1 MRQIK
6 MTKRKQAKNIFAI
19 LFLGIFWSCETS
31 IQYPETQKKLH
42 SDFYHGIEVSD
53 PYRWLEDDMSDETRE
68 WVKSQNTVTSSFL
81 RKIGFRKKLERRIKK
96 LNDYEKIGA
105 PFKEGDYEYFYK
117 NSGLQNHSVV
127 YRTRIGSNDDPEV
140 FIDPNTFSGDGT
152 VALRGLSF
160 TKDGSLLAYMITEGG
175 SDWRKI
181 IVMDTETKEVIGDTL
196 KDVKFSGL
204 SWKKND
210 GFFYSS
216 YDNPSEKNKS
226 ELSAKTQYH
235 KLYYHKLN
243 SSQSEDRLVYGG
255 KKEPNRYVSGSVTED
270 QRYLV
275 IYAGQNTSGRQLY
288 IKDLDLPNSKLV
300 KIQGDYFATASVI
313 SNKKRTFYLYTNIDA
328 PNGRI
333 VSVNLSRPNTWK
345 DVVSETEN
353 VMFASSGGGYL
364 FVRYLVDAKSQIMQY
379 DLNGEIVREID
390 LPGIGSAYG
399 FSAKED
405 EKDLYYSFSSY
416 TYPSTIFN
424 YDINSGESNLYRQPK
439 IDFEPSDYVTEQ
451 VFFKSKDQT
460 TVPMFITYK
469 KDVKRNGANPTILYG
484 YGGFNISLTPGFNP
498 TNIAWLENGG
508 IYAVAN
514 IRGGGEYGKKWH
526 KSGTQMKK
534 QNVFDDFIA
543 AAEYLISE
551 DYTSSEYLAIRGGS
565 NGGLLVGA
573 VMIQRPE
580 LFKVAVPAVGVL
592 DMLRYHQF
600 TAGAG
605 WSDDYGTADDSPEM
619 FKYLLKYSPVHAL
632 KPGTE
637 YPATLVTTADH
648 DDRVVPAHSFKFAA
662 RLQEFHAG
670 ESPVLIRIQTRGGH
684 GSVSMD
690 QRMELYAD
698 VFSFIWYN
706 MGTRP
711 KI

>member
-1 MRQIK
+1 MILKKITRNTFI
-6 MTKRKQAKNIFAI
+6 I
-19 LFLGIFWSCETS
+19 LFGILWSCETS
-31 IQYPETQKKLH
+31 IQYPETKKITH

-53 PYRWLEDDMSDETRE
+53 PYRWLEDDMSNETGE
-68 WVKSQNTVTSSFL
+68 WVKSQNKVTSKFL
-81 RKIGFRKKLERRIKK
+81 GKIGFRKKLERRIKK

-127 YRTRIGSNDDPEV
+127 YRTRIGADENPEV
-140 FIDPNTFSGDGT
+140 FIDPNTFSKDGT

-181 IVMDTETKEVIGDTL
+181 IVMNTKTKEIIGDTL

-204 SWKKND
+204 SWKNND

-216 YDNPSEKNKS
+216 YDNPSEENKS

-235 KLYYHKLN
+235 KLYFHQLN
-243 SSQSEDRLVYGG
+243 TPQAQDKLVYGG
-255 KKEPNRYVSGSVTED
+255 NKQPNRYVSGSVTED
-270 QRYLV
+270 QRYLA

-288 IKDLDLPNSKLV
+288 IQDLTVPGSKPI
-300 KIQGDYFATASVI
+300 KIQGDYFARASVI
-313 SNKKRTFYLYTNIDA
+313 TNKNKTFYLYTNIEA

-333 VSVNLSRPNTWK
+333 VSVDLSRPNIWK

-353 VMFASSGGGYL
+353 VMYPSSGGGNL
-364 FVRYLVDAKSQIMQY
+364 FVRYLVDAKSQIMQF
-379 DLNGEIVREID
+379 DLNGKIIREIE
-390 LPGIGSAYG
+390 LPAIGSAYG

-405 EKDLYYSFSSY
+405 EDYLYYSFSSY

-424 YDINSGESNLYRQPK
+424 YNIESGESNLYRQPE
-439 IDFEPSDYVTEQ
+439 IDFEPSDYITEQ
-451 VFFKSKDQT
+451 VFYKSKDQT

-469 KDVKRNGANPTILYG
+469 KGVDRNSANPTILYG
-484 YGGFNISLTPGFNP
+484 YGGFNISQTPGFSA

-508 IYAVAN
+508 VYAVAN

-526 KSGTQMKK
+526 KAGTQMNK

-551 DYTSSEYLAIRGGS
+551 NYTSSEYLAIRGGS
-565 NGGLLVGA
+565 NGGLLVAA

-580 LFKVAVPAVGVL
+580 LFKVAIPAVGVL

-605 WSDDYGTADDSPEM
+605 WSDDYGTADDSKEM

-632 KPGTE
+632 KPDTN

-662 RLQEFHAG
+662 RLQEFHVG

-706 MGTRP
+706 MESQP

>member
-1 MRQIK
+1 MILKKIIRNTFI
-6 MTKRKQAKNIFAI
+6 I
-19 LFLGIFWSCETS
+19 LFGMLWSCETS
-31 IQYPETQKKLH
+31 IQYPETKKITH

-53 PYRWLEDDMSDETRE
+53 PYRWLEDDMSNETGE
-68 WVKSQNTVTSSFL
+68 WVKSQNKVTSKFL
-81 RKIGFRKKLERRIKK
+81 GKIGFRKKLERRIKK

-127 YRTRIGSNDDPEV
+127 YRTRIGSDENPEV
-140 FIDPNTFSGDGT
+140 FIDPNTFSKDGT

-160 TKDGSLLAYMITEGG
+160 TKDGSLLAYMITDGG

-181 IVMDTETKEVIGDTL
+181 IVMNTKTKEIIGDTL

-204 SWKKND
+204 SWKNND

-216 YDNPSEKNKS
+216 YDNPSEENKS

-235 KLYYHKLN
+235 KLYFHQLN
-243 SSQSEDRLVYGG
+243 TPQAQDKLVYGG
-255 KKEPNRYVSGSVTED
+255 NKQPNRYVSGSVTED
-270 QRYLV
+270 QRYLA

-288 IKDLDLPNSKLV
+288 IQDLGVPGSKPI
-300 KIQGDYFATASVI
+300 KIQGDYFARASVI
-313 SNKKRTFYLYTNIDA
+313 TNKNKTFYLYTNIEA

-333 VSVNLSRPNTWK
+333 VSVDLSRPNIWK

-353 VMFASSGGGYL
+353 VMYPSSGGGNL
-364 FVRYLVDAKSQIMQY
+364 FVRYLVDAKSQIMQF
-379 DLNGEIVREID
+379 DLNGKIIREIE
-390 LPGIGSAYG
+390 LPAIGSAYG

-405 EKDLYYSFSSY
+405 EDDLYYSFSSY

-424 YDINSGESNLYRQPK
+424 YNIESGESNLYRQPE
-439 IDFEPSDYVTEQ
+439 IDFEPSDYITEQ
-451 VFFKSKDQT
+451 VFYKSKDQT

-469 KDVKRNGANPTILYG
+469 KGVDRNSTNPTILYG
-484 YGGFNISLTPGFNP
+484 YGGFNISQTPGFSA

-508 IYAVAN
+508 VYAVAN

-526 KSGTQMKK
+526 KAGTQMNK

-551 DYTSSEYLAIRGGS
+551 NYTSSEYLAIRGGS
-565 NGGLLVGA
+565 NGGLLVAA

-580 LFKVAVPAVGVL
+580 LFKVAIPAVGVL

-605 WSDDYGTADDSPEM
+605 WSDDYGTADDSKEM

-632 KPGTE
+632 KPDTN

-662 RLQEFHAG
+662 RLQEFHVG

-706 MGTRP
+706 MESQP

>member
-1 MRQIK
+1 MITQK
-6 MTKRKQAKNIFAI
+6 YFKNIFTIYFVMISISCDSAI
-19 LFLGIFWSCETS
+19 E
-31 IQYPETQKKLH
+31 YPVTNKITH
-42 SDFYHGIEVSD
+42 SDFYHGVEISD
-53 PYRWLEDDMSDETRE
+53 PYRWLEDDMSDETVK
-68 WVKSQNTVTSSFL
+68 WVKAQNKVTSKFL
-81 RKIGFRKKLERRIKK
+81 AKIGFRKKLERRIKK
-96 LNDYEKIGA
+96 LNDYEKVGA

-117 NSGLQNHSVV
+117 NTGLQNHSVV
-127 YRTRIGSNDDPEV
+127 YRTRIGSSQKPEV
-140 FIDPNTFSGDGT
+140 FIDPNTFSKDGT

-181 IVMDTETKEVIGDTL
+181 IIMNTDTKEIIGDTL
-196 KDVKFSGL
+196 KNVKFSGL
-204 SWKKND
+204 SWKNND

-216 YDNPSEKNKS
+216 YDNPSEENKS

-243 SSQSEDRLVYGG
+243 TSQSKDRLVYGG
-255 KKEPNRYVSGSVTED
+255 DREPNRYVSGGVTQD
-270 QRYLV
+270 QRYLI
-275 IYAGQNTSGRQLY
+275 IYAGQNTSGSQLY
-288 IKDLDLPNSKLV
+288 IKDLEVTNSKPV
-300 KIQGDYFATASVI
+300 KIQGDYFARASVLY
-313 SNKKRTFYLYTNIDA
+313 NKKRTFYLYTNIDA

-333 VSVNLSRPNTWK
+333 VSVNLSKPSAWK

-353 VMFASSGGGYL
+353 VMFASAGGGDL

-379 DLNGEIVREID
+379 GLNGKLIREIS
-390 LPGIGSAYG
+390 LPAIGSAYG
-399 FSAKED
+399 FNAKED
-405 EKDLYYSFSSY
+405 DKNLYYSFSSY

-424 YDINSGESNLYRQPK
+424 YNIKTGESELYRQPE
-439 IDFEPSDYVTEQ
+439 IDFTPSDYNTEQ
-451 VFFKSKDQT
+451 VFYKSKDGT
-460 TVPMFITYK
+460 IVPMFITFK
-469 KDVKRNGANPTILYG
+469 KGVERNGANPTILYG
-484 YGGFNISLTPGFNP
+484 YGGFNISQTPGFNP

-526 KSGTQMKK
+526 KAGTQMNK

-551 DYTSSEYLAIRGGS
+551 KYTSNDYLAIRGGS

-580 LFKVAVPAVGVL
+580 LFKVAIPAVGVL
-592 DMLRYHQF
+592 DMLRYHEF

-605 WSDDYGTADDSPEM
+605 WSDDYGTADDSPAM
-619 FKYLLKYSPVHAL
+619 FEYLLKYSPVHAL
-632 KPGTE
+632 KPDTE

-662 RLQEFHAG
+662 RLQEFHNG

-706 MGTRP
+706 MGVKPR
-711 KI
+711 I

>member
-1 MRQIK
+1 MILKKIIRNTFI
-6 MTKRKQAKNIFAI
+6 I
-19 LFLGIFWSCETS
+19 LFGMLWSCETS
-31 IQYPETQKKLH
+31 IQYPETKKITH

-53 PYRWLEDDMSDETRE
+53 PYRWLEDDMSNETGE
-68 WVKSQNTVTSSFL
+68 WVKSQNKVTSKFL
-81 RKIGFRKKLERRIKK
+81 GKIGFRKKLERRIKK

-127 YRTRIGSNDDPEV
+127 YRTRIGADENPEV
-140 FIDPNTFSGDGT
+140 FIDPNTFSKDGT

-181 IVMDTETKEVIGDTL
+181 IVMNTKTKEIIGDTL

-204 SWKKND
+204 SWKNND

-216 YDNPSEKNKS
+216 YDNPSEENKS

-235 KLYYHKLN
+235 KLYFHQLN
-243 SSQSEDRLVYGG
+243 TPQAQDKLVYGG
-255 KKEPNRYVSGSVTED
+255 NKQPNRYVSGSVTED
-270 QRYLV
+270 QRYLA

-288 IKDLDLPNSKLV
+288 IQDLGVPGSKPI
-300 KIQGDYFATASVI
+300 KIQGDYFARASVI
-313 SNKKRTFYLYTNIDA
+313 TNKNKTFYLYTNIEA

-333 VSVNLSRPNTWK
+333 VSVDLSRPNIWK
-345 DVVSETEN
+345 DIVSETEN
-353 VMFASSGGGYL
+353 VMYPSSGGGNL
-364 FVRYLVDAKSQIMQY
+364 FVRYLVDAKSQIMQF
-379 DLNGEIVREID
+379 DLNGKIIREIE
-390 LPGIGSAYG
+390 LPAIGSAYG

-405 EKDLYYSFSSY
+405 EDDLYYSFSSY

-424 YDINSGESNLYRQPK
+424 YNIESGESNLYRQPE
-439 IDFEPSDYVTEQ
+439 IDFEPSDYITEQ

-469 KDVKRNGANPTILYG
+469 KGVDRNSANPTILYG
-484 YGGFNISLTPGFNP
+484 YGGFNISQTPGFSA

-508 IYAVAN
+508 VYAVAN

-526 KSGTQMKK
+526 KAGTQMNK

-551 DYTSSEYLAIRGGS
+551 NYTSSEYLAIRGGS
-565 NGGLLVGA
+565 NGGLLVAA

-580 LFKVAVPAVGVL
+580 LFKVAIPAVGVL

-605 WSDDYGTADDSPEM
+605 WSDDYGTADDSKEM

-632 KPGTE
+632 KPDTN

-662 RLQEFHAG
+662 RLQEFHVG

-706 MGTRP
+706 MESQP

>member
-1 MRQIK
+1 MITQK
-6 MTKRKQAKNIFAI
+6 YFKNIFTIYFVMISISCDSAI
-19 LFLGIFWSCETS
+19 E
-31 IQYPETQKKLH
+31 YPVTNKITH
-42 SDFYHGIEVSD
+42 SDFYHGVEISD
-53 PYRWLEDDMSDETRE
+53 PYRWLEDDMSDETGE
-68 WVKSQNTVTSSFL
+68 WVKAQNKVTSKFL
-81 RKIGFRKKLERRIKK
+81 AKIGFRKKLEKRIKK
-96 LNDYEKIGA
+96 LNDYEKVGA

-117 NSGLQNHSVV
+117 NTGLQNHSVV
-127 YRTRIGSNDDPEV
+127 YRTRIGSSQEPEV
-140 FIDPNTFSGDGT
+140 FIDPNTFSKDGT

-181 IVMDTETKEVIGDTL
+181 IIMNTDTKEIIGDTL
-196 KDVKFSGL
+196 KNVKFSGL
-204 SWKKND
+204 SWKNND

-216 YDNPSEKNKS
+216 YDNPSEENKS

-243 SSQSEDRLVYGG
+243 TSQSKDRLVYGG
-255 KKEPNRYVSGSVTED
+255 DKEPNRYVSGGVTQD
-270 QRYLV
+270 QRYLI
-275 IYAGQNTSGRQLY
+275 IYAGQNTSGSQLY
-288 IKDLDLPNSKLV
+288 IKDLEVANSKPV
-300 KIQGDYFATASVI
+300 KIQGDYFARASVLY
-313 SNKKRTFYLYTNIDA
+313 NKKRTFYLYTNIDA

-333 VSVNLSRPNTWK
+333 VSVNLSKPSAWK

-353 VMFASSGGGYL
+353 VMFASAGGGDL

-379 DLNGEIVREID
+379 GLNGKLIREIS
-390 LPGIGSAYG
+390 LPAIGSAYG
-399 FSAKED
+399 FNAKED
-405 EKDLYYSFSSY
+405 DKNLYYSFSSY

-424 YDINSGESNLYRQPK
+424 YNIETGESELYRQPE
-439 IDFEPSDYVTEQ
+439 IDFTPSDYNTEQ
-451 VFFKSKDQT
+451 VFYKSKDGT
-460 TVPMFITYK
+460 IVPMFITFK
-469 KDVKRNGANPTILYG
+469 KGVERNGANPTILYG
-484 YGGFNISLTPGFNP
+484 YGGFNISQTPGFNP

-526 KSGTQMKK
+526 KAGTQMNK

-551 DYTSSEYLAIRGGS
+551 KYTSNDYLAIRGGS

-580 LFKVAVPAVGVL
+580 LFKVAIPAVGVL
-592 DMLRYHQF
+592 DMLRYHEF

-605 WSDDYGTADDSPEM
+605 WSDDYGTADDSPAM
-619 FKYLLKYSPVHAL
+619 FEYLLKYSPVHAL
-632 KPGTE
+632 KPDTE

-662 RLQEFHAG
+662 RLQEFHNG

-706 MGTRP
+706 MGVKPR
-711 KI
+711 I

>member
-1 MRQIK
+1 MKSISLK
-6 MTKRKQAKNIFAI
+6 IIFI
-19 LFLGIFWSCETS
+19 LSFYLISCDQS
-31 IQYPETQKKLH
+31 IDYPATQKIGH
-42 SDFYHGIEVSD
+42 YDTYHGIEISD
-53 PYRWLEDDMSDETRE
+53 PYRWLEDDMSDETGQ
-68 WVKSQNTVTSSFL
+68 WVKSQNKVTSKYL

-96 LNDYEKIGA
+96 LNDYEKVGA
-105 PFKEGDYEYFYK
+105 PFKEGNYEYFYK

-127 YRTRIGSNDDPEV
+127 YRSRIGSNQDPEV
-140 FIDPNTFSGDGT
+140 FIDPNTFSKDGT

-181 IVMDTETKEVIGDTL
+181 IVMDTETKEIIGDTL

-204 SWKKND
+204 SWKNND

-216 YDNPSEKNKS
+216 YDNPNEENKS

-235 KLYYHKLN
+235 KLYYHRLN
-243 SSQSEDRLVYGG
+243 TSQSKDQLIYGG
-255 KKEPNRYVSGSVTED
+255 SREPNRYISGSVSED
-270 QRYLV
+270 QRYLA

-288 IKDLDLPNSKLV
+288 IQDLNISDSKPI
-300 KIQGDYFATASVI
+300 KIQGDYFARASVLY
-313 SNKKRTFYLYTNIDA
+313 NKKRTFYLFTNIDA

-333 VSVNLSRPNTWK
+333 VSVDLSKPNIWK
-345 DVVSETEN
+345 DVVPESEN
-353 VMFASSGGGYL
+353 VMIASSGGGYL

-379 DLNGEIVREID
+379 DLKGKIVREID
-390 LPGIGSAYG
+390 LPAIGSAYG
-399 FSAKED
+399 FNAKED

-416 TYPSTIFN
+416 TYPSTIYKYN
-424 YDINSGESNLYRQPK
+424 IESGESILYRQPA
-439 IDFEPSDYVTEQ
+439 IDFEPSDYTTEQ
-451 VFFKSKDQT
+451 VFYKSKDQT

-469 KDVKRNGANPTILYG
+469 KDVVKNGNSPTILYG
-484 YGGFNISLTPGFNP
+484 YGGFNISQTPRFSA

-508 IYAVAN
+508 VYAVAN

-526 KSGTQMKK
+526 KAGTQMKK

-551 DYTSSEYLAIRGGS
+551 NYTSSEYLAIRGGS

-580 LFKVAVPAVGVL
+580 LFKVAIPAVGVL
-592 DMLRYHQF
+592 DMLRYHEF

-632 KPGTE
+632 KPETK

-662 RLQEFHAG
+662 RLQEFHIG

-706 MGTRP
+706 MGTKP

>member
-1 MRQIK
+1 MITQK
-6 MTKRKQAKNIFAI
+6 YFKNIFTI
-19 LFLGIFWSCETS
+19 YLVMISISCDSAVE
-31 IQYPETQKKLH
+31 YPVTNKITH
-42 SDFYHGIEVSD
+42 SDFYHGVEISD
-53 PYRWLEDDMSDETRE
+53 PYRWLEDDMSDETVK
-68 WVKSQNTVTSSFL
+68 WVKAQNKVTSKFL
-81 RKIGFRKKLERRIKK
+81 AKIGFRKKLERRIKK
-96 LNDYEKIGA
+96 LNDYEKVGA

-117 NSGLQNHSVV
+117 NTGLQNHSVV
-127 YRTRIGSNDDPEV
+127 YRTRIGSSQKPEV
-140 FIDPNTFSGDGT
+140 FIDPNTFSKDGT

-181 IVMDTETKEVIGDTL
+181 IIMNTDTKEIIGDTL
-196 KDVKFSGL
+196 KNVKFSGL
-204 SWKKND
+204 SWKNND
-210 GFFYSS
+210 GFYYSS
-216 YDNPSEKNKS
+216 YDNPSEENKS

-243 SSQSEDRLVYGG
+243 TSQSKDRLVYGG
-255 KKEPNRYVSGSVTED
+255 DREPNRYVSGGVTQD
-270 QRYLV
+270 QRYLI
-275 IYAGQNTSGRQLY
+275 IYAGQNTSGSQLY
-288 IKDLDLPNSKLV
+288 IKDLEVANSKPV
-300 KIQGDYFATASVI
+300 KIQGDYFARASVLY
-313 SNKKRTFYLYTNIDA
+313 NKKRTFYLYTNIDA

-333 VSVNLSRPNTWK
+333 VSVNLSKPSAWK

-353 VMFASSGGGYL
+353 VMFASAGGGDL

-379 DLNGEIVREID
+379 GLNGKLIREIS
-390 LPGIGSAYG
+390 LPAIGSAYG
-399 FSAKED
+399 FNAKED
-405 EKDLYYSFSSY
+405 DKNLYYSFSSY

-424 YDINSGESNLYRQPK
+424 YNIETGESELYRQPE
-439 IDFEPSDYVTEQ
+439 IDFTPSDYNTEQ
-451 VFFKSKDQT
+451 VFYKSKDGT
-460 TVPMFITYK
+460 IVPMFITFK
-469 KDVKRNGANPTILYG
+469 KGVERNGANPTILYG
-484 YGGFNISLTPGFNP
+484 YGGFNISQTPGFNP

-526 KSGTQMKK
+526 KAGTQMNK

-551 DYTSSEYLAIRGGS
+551 KYTSNDYLAIRGGS

-580 LFKVAVPAVGVL
+580 LFKVAIPAVGVL
-592 DMLRYHQF
+592 DMLRYHEF

-605 WSDDYGTADDSPEM
+605 WSDDYGTADDSPAM
-619 FKYLLKYSPVHAL
+619 FEYLLKYSPVHAL
-632 KPGTE
+632 KPDTE

-662 RLQEFHAG
+662 RLQEFHNG

-706 MGTRP
+706 MGVKPR
-711 KI
+711 I

>member
-1 MRQIK
+1 MILEKIIRN
-6 MTKRKQAKNIFAI
+6 TFIF
-19 LFLGIFWSCETS
+19 LFGMFWSCETS
-31 IQYPETQKKLH
+31 IQYPETKKITH

-53 PYRWLEDDMSDETRE
+53 PYRWLEDDMSNETGE
-68 WVKSQNTVTSSFL
+68 WVKSQNKVTSKFL
-81 RKIGFRKKLERRIKK
+81 GKIGFRKKLERRIKK

-127 YRTRIGSNDDPEV
+127 YRTRIGEDENPEV
-140 FIDPNTFSGDGT
+140 FIDPNTFSKDGT

-181 IVMDTETKEVIGDTL
+181 IVMNTKTKEIIGDTL

-204 SWKKND
+204 SWKNND

-216 YDNPSEKNKS
+216 YDNPSEENKS

-235 KLYYHKLN
+235 KLYFHRLN
-243 SSQSEDRLVYGG
+243 TPQAQDKLVYGG
-255 KKEPNRYVSGSVTED
+255 NKQPNRYVSGSVTED
-270 QRYLV
+270 QRYLA
-275 IYAGQNTSGRQLY
+275 IYAGQNTSGSQLY
-288 IKDLDLPNSKLV
+288 IKDLAVSDSKPI
-300 KIQGDYFATASVI
+300 KIQGDYFARASVI
-313 SNKKRTFYLYTNIDA
+313 TNKNKTFYLYTNIKA

-333 VSVNLSRPNTWK
+333 VSVDLSRPNIWK
-345 DVVSETEN
+345 DVVSESEN
-353 VMFASSGGGYL
+353 VMYPSSGGGNL

-379 DLNGEIVREID
+379 DLNGKIIREIE
-390 LPGIGSAYG
+390 LPAIGSAYG

-405 EKDLYYSFSSY
+405 EDDLYYSFSSY

-424 YDINSGESNLYRQPK
+424 YNIESGESSLYRQPE
-439 IDFEPSDYVTEQ
+439 IDFEPSDYITEQ
-451 VFFKSKDQT
+451 VFYKSKDQT

-469 KDVKRNGANPTILYG
+469 KGVDRNSANPTILYG
-484 YGGFNISLTPGFNP
+484 YGGFNISQTPGFSA

-508 IYAVAN
+508 VYAVAN

-526 KSGTQMKK
+526 KAGTQMKK

-551 DYTSSEYLAIRGGS
+551 NYTSSEYLAIRGGS
-565 NGGLLVGA
+565 NGGLLVAA

-580 LFKVAVPAVGVL
+580 LFKVVIPAVGVL

-605 WSDDYGTADDSPEM
+605 WSDDYGTADDSEEM

-632 KPGTE
+632 KPDTN

-662 RLQEFHAG
+662 RLQEFHVG

-706 MGTRP
+706 MGSRP

>member
-1 MRQIK
+1 MITQK
-6 MTKRKQAKNIFAI
+6 YFKNIFTI
-19 LFLGIFWSCETS
+19 YLVMISISCDSAVE
-31 IQYPETQKKLH
+31 YPVTNKITH
-42 SDFYHGIEVSD
+42 SDFYHGVEISD
-53 PYRWLEDDMSDETRE
+53 PYRWLEDDMSDETIK
-68 WVKSQNTVTSSFL
+68 WVKAQNKVTSKFL
-81 RKIGFRKKLERRIKK
+81 SKIGFRKKLERRIKK
-96 LNDYEKIGA
+96 LNDYEKVGA

-117 NSGLQNHSVV
+117 NTGLQNHSVV
-127 YRTRIGSNDDPEV
+127 YRTRIGSSQKPEV
-140 FIDPNTFSGDGT
+140 FIDPNTFSKDGT

-181 IVMDTETKEVIGDTL
+181 IIMNTDTKEIIGDTL
-196 KDVKFSGL
+196 KNVKFSGL
-204 SWKKND
+204 SWKNND

-216 YDNPSEKNKS
+216 YDNPSEENKS

-243 SSQSEDRLVYGG
+243 TSQSKDRLVYGG
-255 KKEPNRYVSGSVTED
+255 DREPNRYVSGGVTQD
-270 QRYLV
+270 QRYLI
-275 IYAGQNTSGRQLY
+275 IYAGQNTSGSQLY
-288 IKDLDLPNSKLV
+288 IKDLEVANSKPV
-300 KIQGDYFATASVI
+300 KIQGDYFARASVLY
-313 SNKKRTFYLYTNIDA
+313 NKKRTFYLYTNIDA

-333 VSVNLSRPNTWK
+333 VSVNLSKPSAWK

-353 VMFASSGGGYL
+353 VMFASAGGGDL

-379 DLNGEIVREID
+379 GLNGKLIREIS
-390 LPGIGSAYG
+390 LPAIGSAYG
-399 FSAKED
+399 FNAKED
-405 EKDLYYSFSSY
+405 DKNLYYSFSSY

-424 YDINSGESNLYRQPK
+424 YNIKTGESELYRQPE
-439 IDFEPSDYVTEQ
+439 IDFTPSDYNTEQ
-451 VFFKSKDQT
+451 VFYKSKDGT
-460 TVPMFITYK
+460 IVPMFITFK
-469 KDVKRNGANPTILYG
+469 KGVERNGANATILYG
-484 YGGFNISLTPGFNP
+484 YGGFNISQTPGFNP

-526 KSGTQMKK
+526 KAGTQMNK

-551 DYTSSEYLAIRGGS
+551 KYTSNDYLAIRGGS

-580 LFKVAVPAVGVL
+580 LFKVAIPAVGVL
-592 DMLRYHQF
+592 DMLRYHEF

-605 WSDDYGTADDSPEM
+605 WSDDYGTADDSPAM
-619 FKYLLKYSPVHAL
+619 FEYLLKYSPVHAL
-632 KPGTE
+632 KPDTE

-662 RLQEFHAG
+662 RLQEFHNG

-706 MGTRP
+706 MGVKPR
-711 KI
+711 I

>member
-1 MRQIK
+1 MILKKIIRNTFI
-6 MTKRKQAKNIFAI
+6 I
-19 LFLGIFWSCETS
+19 LFGMLWSCETS
-31 IQYPETQKKLH
+31 IQYPETKKITH

-53 PYRWLEDDMSDETRE
+53 PYRWLEDDMSNETGE
-68 WVKSQNTVTSSFL
+68 WVKSQNKVTSKFL
-81 RKIGFRKKLERRIKK
+81 GKIGFRKKLERRIKK

-127 YRTRIGSNDDPEV
+127 YRTRIGSDENPEV
-140 FIDPNTFSGDGT
+140 FIDPNTFSKDGT

-181 IVMDTETKEVIGDTL
+181 IVMNTKTKEIIGDTL

-204 SWKKND
+204 SWKNND

-216 YDNPSEKNKS
+216 YDNPSEENKS

-235 KLYYHKLN
+235 KLYFHRLN
-243 SSQSEDRLVYGG
+243 TAQAQDKLVYGG
-255 KKEPNRYVSGSVTED
+255 NKQPNRYVSGSVTED
-270 QRYLV
+270 QRYLA

-288 IKDLDLPNSKLV
+288 IQDLTVPGSKPI
-300 KIQGDYFATASVI
+300 KIQGDYFARASVI
-313 SNKKRTFYLYTNIDA
+313 TNKNKTFYLYTNIEA

-333 VSVNLSRPNTWK
+333 VSVDLSRPNIWK

-353 VMFASSGGGYL
+353 VMYPSSGGGNL
-364 FVRYLVDAKSQIMQY
+364 FVRYLVDAKSQIMQF
-379 DLNGEIVREID
+379 DLNGKIIREIE
-390 LPGIGSAYG
+390 LPAIGSAYG

-405 EKDLYYSFSSY
+405 EDDLYYSFSSY

-424 YDINSGESNLYRQPK
+424 YNIESGESNLYRQPE
-439 IDFEPSDYVTEQ
+439 IDFEPSDYITEQ

-469 KDVKRNGANPTILYG
+469 KGVDRNSANPTILYG
-484 YGGFNISLTPGFNP
+484 YGGFNISQTPGFSA

-508 IYAVAN
+508 VYAVAN

-526 KSGTQMKK
+526 KAGTQMNK

-551 DYTSSEYLAIRGGS
+551 NYTSSEYLAIRGGS
-565 NGGLLVGA
+565 NGGLLVAA

-580 LFKVAVPAVGVL
+580 LFKVAIPAVGVL

-605 WSDDYGTADDSPEM
+605 WSDDYGTADDSKEM

-632 KPGTE
+632 KPDTN

-662 RLQEFHAG
+662 RLQEFHVG

-706 MGTRP
+706 MESQP

>member
-6 MTKRKQAKNIFAI
+6 MILKKLIRNTFIFHFGM
-19 LFLGIFWSCETS
+19 FLSCETS
-31 IQYPETQKKLH
+31 IQYPETKKITH

-53 PYRWLEDDMSDETRE
+53 PYRWLEDDMSNETGE
-68 WVKSQNTVTSSFL
+68 WVKIQNKVTSKFL
-81 RKIGFRKKLERRIKK
+81 GKIGFRKKLERRIKK

-127 YRTRIGSNDDPEV
+127 YRKRIGSDENPEV
-140 FIDPNTFSGDGT
+140 FIDPNTFSKDGT

-160 TKDGSLLAYMITEGG
+160 TKDGSLLAYMITDGG

-181 IVMDTETKEVIGDTL
+181 IVMNTKTKEIIGDTL

-204 SWKKND
+204 SWKNND

-216 YDNPSEKNKS
+216 YDNPSEENKS

-235 KLYYHKLN
+235 KLYFHRLN
-243 SSQSEDRLVYGG
+243 TTQAQDKLVYGG
-255 KKEPNRYVSGSVTED
+255 NKQPNRYVSGSVTED
-270 QRYLV
+270 QRYLA

-288 IKDLDLPNSKLV
+288 IQDLAVTGSKPI
-300 KIQGDYFATASVI
+300 KIQGDYFARASVI
-313 SNKKRTFYLYTNIDA
+313 TNKNKTFYLYTNIDA

-333 VSVNLSRPNTWK
+333 VSVDLSSPNIWK

-353 VMFASSGGGYL
+353 VMYPSSGGGNL
-364 FVRYLVDAKSQIMQY
+364 FIRYLVDAKSQIMQF
-379 DLNGEIVREID
+379 DLNGKIIREIE
-390 LPGIGSAYG
+390 LPAIGSAYG

-405 EKDLYYSFSSY
+405 EDDLYYSFSSY

-424 YDINSGESNLYRQPK
+424 YNIESGESNLYRQPE
-439 IDFEPSDYVTEQ
+439 IDFEPRDYITEQ
-451 VFFKSKDQT
+451 VFYKSKDQT

-469 KDVKRNGANPTILYG
+469 KGLNRNSANPTILYG
-484 YGGFNISLTPGFNP
+484 YGGFNISQTPGFSA

-508 IYAVAN
+508 VYAVAN

-526 KSGTQMKK
+526 KAGTQMNK

-551 DYTSSEYLAIRGGS
+551 NYTSSEYLAIRGGS
-565 NGGLLVGA
+565 NGGLLVAA

-580 LFKVAVPAVGVL
+580 LFKVAIPAVGVL

-605 WSDDYGTADDSPEM
+605 WSDDYGTADDSKEM

-632 KPGTE
+632 KPDTN

-662 RLQEFHAG
+662 RLQEYHAG

-706 MGTRP
+706 MGSRP

>member
-1 MRQIK
+1 MTLIIK
-6 MTKRKQAKNIFAI
+6 FKNIFAI
-19 LFLGIFWSCETS
+19 CISALFLSCDVA
-31 IQYPETQKKLH
+31 IKYPETKKVSH
-42 SDFYHGIEVSD
+42 SDFYHGIEISD
-53 PYRWLEDDMSDETRE
+53 PYRWLEDDMSDETGE
-68 WVKSQNTVTSSFL
+68 WVKNQNKVTSRFL
-81 RKIGFRKKLERRIKK
+81 QKIGFRKKLERRIKK

-127 YRTRIGSNDDPEV
+127 YRTRIGSSQDPEV
-140 FIDPNTFSGDGT
+140 FIDPNTFSDDGT

-181 IVMDTETKEVIGDTL
+181 IVMNTSTKEVIGDTL

-204 SWKKND
+204 SWKNND
-210 GFFYSS
+210 GFYYSS
-216 YDNPSEKNKS
+216 YDNPSEENKS

-235 KLYYHKLN
+235 KMYYHKLN
-243 SSQSEDRLVYGG
+243 STQSEDKLVYGG
-255 KKEPNRYVSGSVTED
+255 EKEPNRYVSGGVTED
-270 QRYLV
+270 QNYLQ

-288 IKDLDLPNSKLV
+288 IKDLITPNSKPV
-300 KIQGDYFATASVI
+300 KIQGDYFARADVLY
-313 SNKKRTFYLYTNIDA
+313 NKKRTFYLFTNIDA

-333 VSVNLSRPNTWK
+333 VSVNLSEPNIWK
-345 DVVSETEN
+345 DVVPESEN

-364 FVRYLVDAKSQIMQY
+364 FVRYLVDAKSQIIQY

-399 FSAKED
+399 FNAKED

-424 YDINSGESNLYRQPK
+424 YDINSGESNLYRQPE

-451 VFFKSKDQT
+451 VFYKSKDQAT
-460 TVPMFITYK
+460 IPMFITYK
-469 KDVKRNGANPTILYG
+469 KDVNRNGANPTILYG

-526 KSGTQMKK
+526 KAGTQMKK

-551 DYTSSEYLAIRGGS
+551 NYTSSDYLAIRGGS

-573 VMIQRPE
+573 VMIQRPD
-580 LFKVAVPAVGVL
+580 LFKVAIPAVGVL

-632 KPGTE
+632 KPNIK

-662 RLQEFHAG
+662 TLQEVHSG
-670 ESPVLIRIQTRGGH
+670 ESPVLIRIQTKGGH

-706 MGTRP
+706 METKP
-711 KI
+711 KF

>member
-1 MRQIK
+1 MKSISLKIIFILSFYLISCDQSIDYPA
-6 MTKRKQAKNIFAI
+6 TKKI
-19 LFLGIFWSCETS
+19 GHYDT
-31 IQYPETQKKLH
+31 
-42 SDFYHGIEVSD
+42 YHGIEISD
-53 PYRWLEDDMSDETRE
+53 PYRWLEDDMSDETGQ
-68 WVKSQNTVTSSFL
+68 WVKSQNKVTSKYL

-96 LNDYEKIGA
+96 LNDYEKVGA
-105 PFKEGDYEYFYK
+105 PFKEGNYEYFYK

-127 YRTRIGSNDDPEV
+127 YRSRIGSNQDPEV
-140 FIDPNTFSGDGT
+140 FIDPNTFSKDGT

-181 IVMDTETKEVIGDTL
+181 IVMDTETKEIIGDTL

-204 SWKKND
+204 SWKNND

-216 YDNPSEKNKS
+216 YDNPNEENKS

-243 SSQSEDRLVYGG
+243 TSQSKDQLIYGG
-255 KKEPNRYVSGSVTED
+255 SREPNRYISGSVSED
-270 QRYLV
+270 QRYLA

-288 IKDLDLPNSKLV
+288 IQDLNISDSKPI
-300 KIQGDYFATASVI
+300 KIQGDYFARASVLY
-313 SNKKRTFYLYTNIDA
+313 NKKRTFYLFTNIDA

-333 VSVNLSRPNTWK
+333 VSVDLSKPNIWK
-345 DVVSETEN
+345 DVVPESEN
-353 VMFASSGGGYL
+353 VMIASSGGGYL

-379 DLNGEIVREID
+379 DLKGKIVREID
-390 LPGIGSAYG
+390 LPAIGSAYG
-399 FSAKED
+399 FNAKED

-416 TYPSTIFN
+416 TYPSTIYKYN
-424 YDINSGESNLYRQPK
+424 IESGESILYRQPA
-439 IDFEPSDYVTEQ
+439 IDFEPSDYTTEQ
-451 VFFKSKDQT
+451 VFYKSKDQT

-469 KDVKRNGANPTILYG
+469 KDVVKNGNSPTILYG
-484 YGGFNISLTPGFNP
+484 YGGFNISQTPRFSA

-508 IYAVAN
+508 VYAVAN

-526 KSGTQMKK
+526 KAGTQLKK

-551 DYTSSEYLAIRGGS
+551 NYTSSEYLAIRGGS

-580 LFKVAVPAVGVL
+580 LFKVAIPAVGVL
-592 DMLRYHQF
+592 DMLRYHEF

-632 KPGTE
+632 KPETK

-662 RLQEFHAG
+662 RLQEFHIG

-706 MGTRP
+706 MGTKP

>member
-1 MRQIK
+1 M
-6 MTKRKQAKNIFAI
+6 I
-19 LFLGIFWSCETS
+19 LKKLIRNTFIIHFGMFLSCETS
-31 IQYPETQKKLH
+31 IQYPETKKITH

-53 PYRWLEDDMSDETRE
+53 PYRWLEDDMSNETGE
-68 WVKSQNTVTSSFL
+68 WVKIQNKVTSKFL
-81 RKIGFRKKLERRIKK
+81 GKIGFRKKLERRIKK

-127 YRTRIGSNDDPEV
+127 YRKRIGSDENPEV
-140 FIDPNTFSGDGT
+140 FIDPNTFSKDGT

-160 TKDGSLLAYMITEGG
+160 TKDGSLLAYMITDGG

-181 IVMDTETKEVIGDTL
+181 IVMNTKTKEIIGDTL

-204 SWKKND
+204 SWKNND

-216 YDNPSEKNKS
+216 YDNPSEENKS

-235 KLYYHKLN
+235 KLYFHRLN
-243 SSQSEDRLVYGG
+243 TTQEQDKLVYGG
-255 KKEPNRYVSGSVTED
+255 NKQPNRYVSGSVTED
-270 QRYLV
+270 QRYLA

-288 IKDLDLPNSKLV
+288 IQDLAVTGSKPI
-300 KIQGDYFATASVI
+300 KIQGDYFARASVI
-313 SNKKRTFYLYTNIDA
+313 TNKNKTFYLYTNIDA

-333 VSVNLSRPNTWK
+333 VSVDLSSPNIWK

-353 VMFASSGGGYL
+353 VMYPSSGGGNL
-364 FVRYLVDAKSQIMQY
+364 FIRYLVDAKSQIMQF
-379 DLNGEIVREID
+379 DLNGKIIREIE
-390 LPGIGSAYG
+390 LPAIGSAYG

-405 EKDLYYSFSSY
+405 EDDLYYSFSSY

-424 YDINSGESNLYRQPK
+424 YNIESGESNLYRQPE
-439 IDFEPSDYVTEQ
+439 IDFEPRDYITEQ
-451 VFFKSKDQT
+451 VFYKSKDQT

-469 KDVKRNGANPTILYG
+469 KGLNRNSANPTILYG
-484 YGGFNISLTPGFNP
+484 YGGFNISQTPGFSA

-508 IYAVAN
+508 VYAVAN

-526 KSGTQMKK
+526 KAGTQMNK

-551 DYTSSEYLAIRGGS
+551 NYTSSEYLAIRGGS
-565 NGGLLVGA
+565 NGGLLVAA

-580 LFKVAVPAVGVL
+580 LFKVAIPAVGVL

-605 WSDDYGTADDSPEM
+605 WSDDYGTADDSKEM

-632 KPGTE
+632 KPDTN

-662 RLQEFHAG
+662 RLQEYHAG

-706 MGTRP
+706 MGSRP

>member
-6 MTKRKQAKNIFAI
+6 MI
-19 LFLGIFWSCETS
+19 LKKLIRNTFIIHFGMFLSCETS
-31 IQYPETQKKLH
+31 IQYPETKKITH

-53 PYRWLEDDMSDETRE
+53 PYRWLEDDMSNETGE
-68 WVKSQNTVTSSFL
+68 WVKIQNKVTSKFL
-81 RKIGFRKKLERRIKK
+81 GKIGFRKKLERRIKK

-127 YRTRIGSNDDPEV
+127 YRKRIGSDENPEV
-140 FIDPNTFSGDGT
+140 FIDPNTFSKDGT

-160 TKDGSLLAYMITEGG
+160 TKDGSLLAYMITDGG

-181 IVMDTETKEVIGDTL
+181 IVMNTKTKEIIGDTL

-204 SWKKND
+204 SWKNND

-216 YDNPSEKNKS
+216 YDNPSEENKS

-235 KLYYHKLN
+235 KLYFHRLN
-243 SSQSEDRLVYGG
+243 TTQAQDKLVYGG
-255 KKEPNRYVSGSVTED
+255 NKQPNRYVSGSVTED
-270 QRYLV
+270 QRYLA

-288 IKDLDLPNSKLV
+288 IQDLAVTGSKPI
-300 KIQGDYFATASVI
+300 KIQGDYFARASVI
-313 SNKKRTFYLYTNIDA
+313 TNKNKTFYLYTNIDA

-333 VSVNLSRPNTWK
+333 VSVDLSSPNIWK

-353 VMFASSGGGYL
+353 VMYPSSGGGNL
-364 FVRYLVDAKSQIMQY
+364 FIRYLVDAKSQIMQF
-379 DLNGEIVREID
+379 DLNGKIIREIE
-390 LPGIGSAYG
+390 LPAIGSAYG

-405 EKDLYYSFSSY
+405 EDDLYYSFSSY

-424 YDINSGESNLYRQPK
+424 YNIESGESNLYRQPE
-439 IDFEPSDYVTEQ
+439 IDFEPRDYITEQ
-451 VFFKSKDQT
+451 VFYKSKDQT

-469 KDVKRNGANPTILYG
+469 KGLNRNSANPTILYG
-484 YGGFNISLTPGFNP
+484 YGGFNISQTPGFSA

-508 IYAVAN
+508 VYAVAN

-526 KSGTQMKK
+526 KAGTQMNK

-543 AAEYLISE
+543 AAEYLISKN
-551 DYTSSEYLAIRGGS
+551 YTSSEYLAIRGGS
-565 NGGLLVGA
+565 NGGLLVAA

-580 LFKVAVPAVGVL
+580 LFKVAIPAVGVL

-605 WSDDYGTADDSPEM
+605 WSDDYGTADDSKEM

-632 KPGTE
+632 KPDTN

-662 RLQEFHAG
+662 RLQEYHAG

-706 MGTRP
+706 MGSRP

>member
-1 MRQIK
+1 MITHK
-6 MTKRKQAKNIFAI
+6 YFKNIFIFYLAMIFISCDSAI
-19 LFLGIFWSCETS
+19 E
-31 IQYPETQKKLH
+31 YPVTNKITH
-42 SDFYHGIEVSD
+42 SDFYHGVEISD
-53 PYRWLEDDMSDETRE
+53 PYRWLEDDMSDETGE
-68 WVKSQNTVTSSFL
+68 WVKAQNKVTSKFL
-81 RKIGFRKKLERRIKK
+81 AKIGFRKKLERRIKK
-96 LNDYEKIGA
+96 LNDYEKVGA

-117 NSGLQNHSVV
+117 NTGLQNHSVV
-127 YRTRIGSNDDPEV
+127 YRTRIGSSQEPEV
-140 FIDPNTFSGDGT
+140 FIDPNTFSKDGT

-181 IVMDTETKEVIGDTL
+181 IVMNTDTKEIIGDTL
-196 KDVKFSGL
+196 KNVKFSGL
-204 SWKKND
+204 SWKNND

-216 YDNPSEKNKS
+216 YDNPSDKNKS

-243 SSQSEDRLVYGG
+243 TSQSKDRLVYGG
-255 KKEPNRYVSGSVTED
+255 DREPNRYVSGGVTQD
-270 QRYLV
+270 QRYLI
-275 IYAGQNTSGRQLY
+275 IYAGQNTSGSQLY
-288 IKDLDLPNSKLV
+288 IKDLEVANSKPV
-300 KIQGDYFATASVI
+300 KIQGDYFARASVLY
-313 SNKKRTFYLYTNIDA
+313 NKKRTFYLYTNIDA

-333 VSVNLSRPNTWK
+333 VSVNLSKPSAWK

-353 VMFASSGGGYL
+353 VMFASAGGGDL

-379 DLNGEIVREID
+379 GLNGKLIREIN
-390 LPGIGSAYG
+390 LPAIGSAYG
-399 FSAKED
+399 FNAKED
-405 EKDLYYSFSSY
+405 DKNLYYSFSSY

-424 YDINSGESNLYRQPK
+424 YNIETGESKLYRQPE
-439 IDFEPSDYVTEQ
+439 IDFTPMDYNTEQ
-451 VFFKSKDQT
+451 VFYKSKDGT
-460 TVPMFITYK
+460 IVPMFITFK
-469 KDVKRNGANPTILYG
+469 KGLERNGTNPTILYG
-484 YGGFNISLTPGFNP
+484 YGGFNISQTPGFNP

-526 KSGTQMKK
+526 KAGTQMNK

-551 DYTSSEYLAIRGGS
+551 KYTSSDYLAIRGGS

-592 DMLRYHQF
+592 DMLRYHEF

-605 WSDDYGTADDSPEM
+605 WSDDYGTADDSPAM

-632 KPGTE
+632 KPDTD

-662 RLQEFHAG
+662 RLQEFHNG

-706 MGTRP
+706 MGVKPR
-711 KI
+711 I

>member
-1 MRQIK
+1 
-6 MTKRKQAKNIFAI
+6 MTIQNYFKNIIAI
-19 LFLGIFWSCETS
+19 CFVMVVIGCDTTID
-31 IQYPETQKKLH
+31 YPETNKIPH
-42 SDFYHGIEVSD
+42 SDFYHGIEISD
-53 PYRWLEDDMSDETRE
+53 PYRWLEDDMSDETGE
-68 WVKSQNTVTSSFL
+68 WVAAQNKVTSKFL
-81 RKIGFRKKLERRIKK
+81 NKIGFRKKLERRIKK
-96 LNDYEKIGA
+96 LNDYEKVGA

-127 YRTRIGSNDDPEV
+127 YRTRIGSSQNPEV
-140 FIDPNTFSGDGT
+140 FLDPNTFSEDGT

-181 IVMDTETKEVIGDTL
+181 IVMNTDTKEIIGDTL
-196 KDVKFSGL
+196 KNVKFSGL
-204 SWKKND
+204 SWKKNN

-216 YDNPSEKNKS
+216 YDNPAEENKS

-243 SSQSEDRLVYGG
+243 TLQSEDQLVYGG
-255 KKEPNRYVSGSVTED
+255 DKEPNRYVSGGVTED
-270 QRYLV
+270 QRYLI

-288 IKDLDLPNSKLV
+288 IKDLEILNSKPV
-300 KIQGDYFATASVI
+300 KIQGDYFATANVLH
-313 SNKKRTFYLYTNIDA
+313 NKKRTFYLYTNIDA

-333 VSVNLSRPNTWK
+333 VSVNLSKPSIWK
-345 DVVSETEN
+345 DIVAETEN
-353 VMFASSGGGYL
+353 VMFASSGGGDL
-364 FVRYLVDAKSQIMQY
+364 FVRYLVDAKSQVMQY
-379 DLNGEIVREID
+379 SLSGEIIREIN
-390 LPGIGSAYG
+390 LPSIGSAYG
-399 FSAKED
+399 FNAKVD
-405 EKDLYYSFSSY
+405 DKDLYYSFSSY

-424 YDINSGESNLYRQPK
+424 YNIDSGESKLYRQPE
-439 IDFEPSDYVTEQ
+439 IDFVPTDYITEQ
-451 VFFKSKDQT
+451 AFYKSKDGT
-460 TVPMFITYK
+460 TVPMFITSK
-469 KDVKRNGANPTILYG
+469 KGVEKNGTNPTILYG

-508 IYAVAN
+508 IYVVAN

-526 KSGTQMKK
+526 KAGTQMNK

-551 DYTSSEYLAIRGGS
+551 KYTSSNYLAIRGGS

-573 VMIQRPE
+573 VMIQRPD
-580 LFKVAVPAVGVL
+580 LFKVAIPAVGVL
-592 DMLRYHQF
+592 DMLRYHEF

-605 WSDDYGTADDSPEM
+605 WSDDYGTAADSPEM
-619 FKYLLKYSPVHAL
+619 FKYLLNYSPVHAL
-632 KPGTE
+632 KPETN

-662 RLQEFHAG
+662 RLQEFQEG

-706 MGTRP
+706 MGVKP
-711 KI
+711 NI

>member
-1 MRQIK
+1 MITQK
-6 MTKRKQAKNIFAI
+6 YFKNIFMI
-19 LFLGIFWSCETS
+19 YLVMISISCDSAVE
-31 IQYPETQKKLH
+31 YPVTNKITH
-42 SDFYHGIEVSD
+42 SDFYHGVEISD
-53 PYRWLEDDMSDETRE
+53 PYRWLEDDMSDETVK
-68 WVKSQNTVTSSFL
+68 WVKAQNKVTSKFL
-81 RKIGFRKKLERRIKK
+81 AKIGFRKKLEKRIKK
-96 LNDYEKIGA
+96 LNDYEKVGA

-117 NSGLQNHSVV
+117 NTGLQNHSVV
-127 YRTRIGSNDDPEV
+127 YRTRIGSSQKPEV
-140 FIDPNTFSGDGT
+140 FIDPNTFSKDGT

-181 IVMDTETKEVIGDTL
+181 IIMNTDTKEIIGDTL
-196 KDVKFSGL
+196 KNVKFSGL
-204 SWKKND
+204 SWKNND

-216 YDNPSEKNKS
+216 YDNPSEENKS

-243 SSQSEDRLVYGG
+243 TSQSKDRLVYGG
-255 KKEPNRYVSGSVTED
+255 VREPNRYVSGGVTQD
-270 QRYLV
+270 QRYLI
-275 IYAGQNTSGRQLY
+275 IYAGQNTSGSQLY
-288 IKDLDLPNSKLV
+288 IKDLEVANSKPV
-300 KIQGDYFATASVI
+300 KIQGDYFARASVLY
-313 SNKKRTFYLYTNIDA
+313 NKKRTFYLYTNIDA

-333 VSVNLSRPNTWK
+333 VSVNLSKPSAWK

-353 VMFASSGGGYL
+353 VMFASAGGGDL

-379 DLNGEIVREID
+379 GLNGKLIREIS
-390 LPGIGSAYG
+390 LPAIGSAYG
-399 FSAKED
+399 FNAKED
-405 EKDLYYSFSSY
+405 DKNLYYSFSSY

-424 YDINSGESNLYRQPK
+424 YNIKTGESELYRQPE
-439 IDFEPSDYVTEQ
+439 IDFTPSDYNTEQ
-451 VFFKSKDQT
+451 VFYKSKDGT
-460 TVPMFITYK
+460 IVPMFITFK
-469 KDVKRNGANPTILYG
+469 NGVERNGANPTILYG

-526 KSGTQMKK
+526 EAGTQMNK

-551 DYTSSEYLAIRGGS
+551 KYTSNDYLAIRGGS

-580 LFKVAVPAVGVL
+580 LFKVAIPAVGVL
-592 DMLRYHQF
+592 DMLRYHEF

-605 WSDDYGTADDSPEM
+605 WSDDYGTADDSPAM
-619 FKYLLKYSPVHAL
+619 FEYLLKYSPVHAL
-632 KPGTE
+632 KPDTE

-662 RLQEFHAG
+662 RLQEFHNG

-706 MGTRP
+706 MGVKPR
-711 KI
+711 I

>member
-1 MRQIK
+1 M
-6 MTKRKQAKNIFAI
+6 KNISLKIIFI
-19 LFLGIFWSCETS
+19 LSFYLISCEQS
-31 IQYPETQKKLH
+31 IDYPVTKKIGH
-42 SDFYHGIEVSD
+42 YDTYHGIEISD
-53 PYRWLEDDMSDETRE
+53 PYRWLEDDMSDETGQ
-68 WVKSQNTVTSSFL
+68 WVKSQNKVTSKYL

-117 NSGLQNHSVV
+117 NSGLQNHSVI
-127 YRTRIGSNDDPEV
+127 YRSRIGSSQDPEV
-140 FIDPNTFSGDGT
+140 FIDPNTFSKDGT

-181 IVMDTETKEVIGDTL
+181 IVMDTETKEIIGDTL

-204 SWKKND
+204 SWKNND

-216 YDNPSEKNKS
+216 YDNPNEENKS

-243 SSQSEDRLVYGG
+243 TSQSKDQLVYGG
-255 KKEPNRYVSGSVTED
+255 SRVPNRYISGSVSED
-270 QRYLV
+270 QRYLT

-288 IKDLDLPNSKLV
+288 IQDLKISNSKPI
-300 KIQGDYFATASVI
+300 KIQGDYFARASVLY
-313 SNKKRTFYLYTNIDA
+313 NKKRTFYLFTNIDA

-333 VSVNLSRPNTWK
+333 VSVDLSKPNIWK
-345 DVVSETEN
+345 DVVPESKN
-353 VMFASSGGGYL
+353 VMIASSGGGYL

-379 DLNGEIVREID
+379 DLKGKIVREID
-390 LPGIGSAYG
+390 LPAIGSAYG
-399 FSAKED
+399 FNAKED

-416 TYPSTIFN
+416 TYPSTIYKYN
-424 YDINSGESNLYRQPK
+424 IESGESNLYRQPA
-439 IDFEPSDYVTEQ
+439 IDFEPSDYITEQ
-451 VFFKSKDQT
+451 VFYKSKDQT
-460 TVPMFITYK
+460 TIPMFITYK
-469 KDVKRNGANPTILYG
+469 KDVIKNNANPTILYG
-484 YGGFNISLTPGFNP
+484 YGGFNISQTPRFSA

-508 IYAVAN
+508 VYAVAN

-526 KSGTQMKK
+526 KAGTQMKK

-551 DYTSSEYLAIRGGS
+551 NYTSSDYLAIRGGS

-580 LFKVAVPAVGVL
+580 LFKVAIPAVGVL
-592 DMLRYHQF
+592 DMLRYHEF

-605 WSDDYGTADDSPEM
+605 WADDYGTSDDSPEM
-619 FKYLLKYSPVHAL
+619 FQYLLKYSPVHAL
-632 KPGTE
+632 RPNVE

-662 RLQEFHAG
+662 RLQEFHSGDA
-670 ESPVLIRIQTRGGH
+670 PVLIRIQTRGGH

-690 QRMELYAD
+690 QRMELYSD
-698 VFSFIWYN
+698 VFGFIWQN
-706 MGTRP
+706 MGVRP
-711 KI
+711 KL

>member
-1 MRQIK
+1 MILKKIIR
-6 MTKRKQAKNIFAI
+6 NIFII
-19 LFLGIFWSCETS
+19 LFGMLWSCETS
-31 IQYPETQKKLH
+31 IQYPETKKITH

-53 PYRWLEDDMSDETRE
+53 PYRWLEDDMSNETGE
-68 WVKSQNTVTSSFL
+68 WVKSQNKVTSKFL
-81 RKIGFRKKLERRIKK
+81 GKIGFRKKLERRIKK

-127 YRTRIGSNDDPEV
+127 YRTRIGADENPEV
-140 FIDPNTFSGDGT
+140 FIDPNTFSKDGT

-181 IVMDTETKEVIGDTL
+181 IVMNTKTKEIIGDTL

-204 SWKKND
+204 SWKNND

-216 YDNPSEKNKS
+216 YDNPSEENKS

-235 KLYYHKLN
+235 KLYFHQLN
-243 SSQSEDRLVYGG
+243 TPQAQDKLVYGG
-255 KKEPNRYVSGSVTED
+255 NKQPNRYVSGSVTED
-270 QRYLV
+270 QRYLA

-288 IKDLDLPNSKLV
+288 IQDLTVPGSKPI
-300 KIQGDYFATASVI
+300 KIQGDYFARASVI
-313 SNKKRTFYLYTNIDA
+313 TNKNKTFYLYTNIEA

-333 VSVNLSRPNTWK
+333 VSVDLSRPNIWK
-345 DVVSETEN
+345 DIVSETEN
-353 VMFASSGGGYL
+353 VMYPSSGGGNL
-364 FVRYLVDAKSQIMQY
+364 FVRYLVDAKSQIMQF
-379 DLNGEIVREID
+379 DLNGKIIREIE
-390 LPGIGSAYG
+390 LPAIGSAYG

-405 EKDLYYSFSSY
+405 EDDLYYSFSSY

-424 YDINSGESNLYRQPK
+424 YNIESGESNLYRQPE
-439 IDFEPSDYVTEQ
+439 IDFEPSDYITEQ

-469 KDVKRNGANPTILYG
+469 KGVDRNSANPTILYG
-484 YGGFNISLTPGFNP
+484 YGGFNISQTPGFSA

-508 IYAVAN
+508 VYAVAN

-526 KSGTQMKK
+526 KAGTQMNK

-551 DYTSSEYLAIRGGS
+551 NYTSSEYLAIRGGS
-565 NGGLLVGA
+565 NGGLLVAA

-580 LFKVAVPAVGVL
+580 LFKVAIPAVGVL

-605 WSDDYGTADDSPEM
+605 WSDDYGTADDSKEM

-632 KPGTE
+632 KPDTN

-662 RLQEFHAG
+662 RLQEFHVG

-706 MGTRP
+706 MESQP

>member
-1 MRQIK
+1 
-6 MTKRKQAKNIFAI
+6 MTIQNYFKNIIAI
-19 LFLGIFWSCETS
+19 CFVMVVIGCDTVID
-31 IQYPETQKKLH
+31 YPETNKIPH
-42 SDFYHGIEVSD
+42 SDFYHGIEISD
-53 PYRWLEDDMSDETRE
+53 PYRWLEDDMSDETGE
-68 WVKSQNTVTSSFL
+68 WVAAQNKVTSKFL
-81 RKIGFRKKLERRIKK
+81 NKIGFRKKLERRIKK
-96 LNDYEKIGA
+96 LNDYEKVGA

-127 YRTRIGSNDDPEV
+127 YRTRIGSSQNPEV
-140 FIDPNTFSGDGT
+140 FIDPNTFSEDGT

-181 IVMDTETKEVIGDTL
+181 IVMNTDTKEIIGDTL
-196 KDVKFSGL
+196 KNVKFSGL
-204 SWKKND
+204 SWKKNN

-216 YDNPSEKNKS
+216 YDNPAEENKS

-243 SSQSEDRLVYGG
+243 TLQSEDQLVYGG
-255 KKEPNRYVSGSVTED
+255 DKEPNRYVSGGVTED
-270 QRYLV
+270 QRYLI

-288 IKDLDLPNSKLV
+288 IKDLEMLNSKPV
-300 KIQGDYFATASVI
+300 KIQGDYFATANVLH
-313 SNKKRTFYLYTNIDA
+313 NKKRTFYLYTNIDA

-333 VSVNLSRPNTWK
+333 VSVNLSKPNIWK
-345 DVVSETEN
+345 DIVAETEN
-353 VMFASSGGGYL
+353 VMFASSGGGDL
-364 FVRYLVDAKSQIMQY
+364 FVRYLVDAKSQVMQY
-379 DLNGEIVREID
+379 SLSGEIIREIN
-390 LPGIGSAYG
+390 LPSIGSAYG
-399 FSAKED
+399 FNAKVD
-405 EKDLYYSFSSY
+405 DKDLYYSFSSY
-416 TYPSTIFN
+416 TYPSTIYN
-424 YDINSGESNLYRQPK
+424 YNIDSGESKLYRQPE
-439 IDFEPSDYVTEQ
+439 IDFVPTDYITEQ
-451 VFFKSKDQT
+451 AFYKSKDGT
-460 TVPMFITYK
+460 TVPMFITSK
-469 KDVKRNGANPTILYG
+469 KGVEKNGTNPTILYG
-484 YGGFNISLTPGFNP
+484 YGGFNISLTPSFNP

-508 IYAVAN
+508 IYVVAN

-526 KSGTQMKK
+526 KAGTQMNK

-551 DYTSSEYLAIRGGS
+551 KYTSSDYLAIRGGS

-573 VMIQRPE
+573 VMIQRPD
-580 LFKVAVPAVGVL
+580 LFKVAIPAVGVL
-592 DMLRYHQF
+592 DMLRYHEF

-605 WSDDYGTADDSPEM
+605 WSDDYGTAADSPEM
-619 FKYLLKYSPVHAL
+619 FKYLLNYSPVHAL
-632 KPGTE
+632 KPETN

-662 RLQEFHAG
+662 RLQEFQEG

-706 MGTRP
+706 MGVKP
-711 KI
+711 NI

>member
-6 MTKRKQAKNIFAI
+6 MLLKKLIRNTFIIHFGM
-19 LFLGIFWSCETS
+19 FLSCETS
-31 IQYPETQKKLH
+31 IQYPETKKITH

-53 PYRWLEDDMSDETRE
+53 PYRWLEDDMSNETGE
-68 WVKSQNTVTSSFL
+68 WVKIQNKVTSKFL
-81 RKIGFRKKLERRIKK
+81 GKIGFRKKLERRIKK

-127 YRTRIGSNDDPEV
+127 YRKRIGSDENPEV
-140 FIDPNTFSGDGT
+140 FIDPNTFSKDGT

-160 TKDGSLLAYMITEGG
+160 TKDGSLLAYMITDGG

-181 IVMDTETKEVIGDTL
+181 IVMNTKTKEIIGDTL

-204 SWKKND
+204 SWKNND

-216 YDNPSEKNKS
+216 YDNPSEENKS

-235 KLYYHKLN
+235 KLYFHRLN
-243 SSQSEDRLVYGG
+243 TTQAQDKLVYGG
-255 KKEPNRYVSGSVTED
+255 NKQPNRYVSGSVTED
-270 QRYLV
+270 QRYLA

-288 IKDLDLPNSKLV
+288 IQDLAVTGSKPI
-300 KIQGDYFATASVI
+300 KIQGDYFARASVI
-313 SNKKRTFYLYTNIDA
+313 TNKNKTFYLYTNIDA
-328 PNGRI
+328 PNGRV
-333 VSVNLSRPNTWK
+333 VSVDLSSPNIWK

-353 VMFASSGGGYL
+353 VMYPSSGGGNL
-364 FVRYLVDAKSQIMQY
+364 FIRYLVDAKSQIMQF
-379 DLNGEIVREID
+379 DLNGKIIREIE
-390 LPGIGSAYG
+390 LPAIGSAYG

-405 EKDLYYSFSSY
+405 EDDLYYSFSSY

-424 YDINSGESNLYRQPK
+424 YNIESGESNLYRQPE
-439 IDFEPSDYVTEQ
+439 IDFEPRDYITEQ
-451 VFFKSKDQT
+451 VFYKSKDQT

-469 KDVKRNGANPTILYG
+469 KGLNRNSANPTILYG
-484 YGGFNISLTPGFNP
+484 YGGFNISQTPGFSA

-508 IYAVAN
+508 VYAVAN

-526 KSGTQMKK
+526 KAGTQMNK

-543 AAEYLISE
+543 AAEYLISKN
-551 DYTSSEYLAIRGGS
+551 YTSSEYLAIRGGS
-565 NGGLLVGA
+565 NGGLLVAA

-580 LFKVAVPAVGVL
+580 LFKVAIPAVGVL

-605 WSDDYGTADDSPEM
+605 WSDDYGTADDSKEM

-632 KPGTE
+632 KPDTN

-662 RLQEFHAG
+662 RLQEYHAG

-706 MGTRP
+706 MGSRP

>member
-1 MRQIK
+1 MRQIRMILK
-6 MTKRKQAKNIFAI
+6 KIIRNTFII
-19 LFLGIFWSCETS
+19 LFGMLWSCETS
-31 IQYPETQKKLH
+31 IQYPETKKITH

-53 PYRWLEDDMSDETRE
+53 PYRWLEDDMSNETGE
-68 WVKSQNTVTSSFL
+68 WVKSQNKVTSKFL
-81 RKIGFRKKLERRIKK
+81 GKIGFRKKLERRIKK

-127 YRTRIGSNDDPEV
+127 YRTRIGADENPEV
-140 FIDPNTFSGDGT
+140 FIDPNTFSKDGT

-181 IVMDTETKEVIGDTL
+181 IVMNTKTKEIIGDTL

-204 SWKKND
+204 SWKNND

-216 YDNPSEKNKS
+216 YDNPSEENKS

-235 KLYYHKLN
+235 KLYFHQLN
-243 SSQSEDRLVYGG
+243 TPQAQDKLVYGG
-255 KKEPNRYVSGSVTED
+255 NKQPNRYVSGSVTED
-270 QRYLV
+270 QRYLA

-288 IKDLDLPNSKLV
+288 IQDLGVPGSKPI
-300 KIQGDYFATASVI
+300 KIQGDYFARASVI
-313 SNKKRTFYLYTNIDA
+313 TNKNKTFYLYTNIEA

-333 VSVNLSRPNTWK
+333 VSVDLSRPNIWK
-345 DVVSETEN
+345 DIVSETEN
-353 VMFASSGGGYL
+353 VMYPSSGGGNL
-364 FVRYLVDAKSQIMQY
+364 FVRYLVDAKSQIMQF
-379 DLNGEIVREID
+379 DLNGKIIREIE
-390 LPGIGSAYG
+390 LPAIGSAYG

-405 EKDLYYSFSSY
+405 EDDLYYSFSSY

-424 YDINSGESNLYRQPK
+424 YNIESGESNLYRQPE
-439 IDFEPSDYVTEQ
+439 IDFEPSDYITEQ

-469 KDVKRNGANPTILYG
+469 KGVDRNSANPTILYG
-484 YGGFNISLTPGFNP
+484 YGGFNISQTPGFSA

-508 IYAVAN
+508 VYAVAN

-526 KSGTQMKK
+526 KAGTQMNK

-551 DYTSSEYLAIRGGS
+551 NYTSSEYLAIRGGS
-565 NGGLLVGA
+565 NGGLLVAA

-580 LFKVAVPAVGVL
+580 LFKVAIPAVGVL

-605 WSDDYGTADDSPEM
+605 WSDDYGTADDSKEM

-632 KPGTE
+632 KPDTN

-662 RLQEFHAG
+662 RLQEFHVG

-706 MGTRP
+706 MESQP

>member
-1 MRQIK
+1 MILKKIIRNTFI
-6 MTKRKQAKNIFAI
+6 I
-19 LFLGIFWSCETS
+19 LFGMLWSCETS
-31 IQYPETQKKLH
+31 IQYPETKKITH

-53 PYRWLEDDMSDETRE
+53 PYRWLEDDMSNETGE
-68 WVKSQNTVTSSFL
+68 WVKSQNKVTSKFL
-81 RKIGFRKKLERRIKK
+81 GKIGFRKKLERRIKK

-127 YRTRIGSNDDPEV
+127 YRTRIGSDENPEV
-140 FIDPNTFSGDGT
+140 FIDPNTFSKDGT

-160 TKDGSLLAYMITEGG
+160 TKDGSLLAYMITDGG

-181 IVMDTETKEVIGDTL
+181 IVMNTKTKEIIGDTL

-204 SWKKND
+204 SWKNND

-216 YDNPSEKNKS
+216 YDNPSEENKS

-235 KLYYHKLN
+235 KLYFHRLN
-243 SSQSEDRLVYGG
+243 TAQAQDKLVYGG
-255 KKEPNRYVSGSVTED
+255 NKQPNRYVSGSVTED
-270 QRYLV
+270 QRYLA

-288 IKDLDLPNSKLV
+288 IQDLTVPGSKPI
-300 KIQGDYFATASVI
+300 KIQGDYFARASVI
-313 SNKKRTFYLYTNIDA
+313 TNKNKTFYLYTNIEA

-333 VSVNLSRPNTWK
+333 VSVDLSRPNIWK
-345 DVVSETEN
+345 DIVSETEN
-353 VMFASSGGGYL
+353 VMYPSSGGGNL
-364 FVRYLVDAKSQIMQY
+364 FVRYLVDAKSQIMQF
-379 DLNGEIVREID
+379 DLNGKIIREIE
-390 LPGIGSAYG
+390 LPAIGSAYG

-405 EKDLYYSFSSY
+405 EDDLYYSFSSY

-424 YDINSGESNLYRQPK
+424 YNIESGESNLYRQPE
-439 IDFEPSDYVTEQ
+439 IDFEPSDYITEQ
-451 VFFKSKDQT
+451 VFYKSKDQT

-469 KDVKRNGANPTILYG
+469 KGVDRNSANPTILYG
-484 YGGFNISLTPGFNP
+484 YGGFNISQTPGFSA

-508 IYAVAN
+508 VYAVAN

-526 KSGTQMKK
+526 KAGTQMNK

-551 DYTSSEYLAIRGGS
+551 NYTSSEYLAIRGGS
-565 NGGLLVGA
+565 NGGLLVAA

-580 LFKVAVPAVGVL
+580 LFKVAIPAVGVL

-605 WSDDYGTADDSPEM
+605 WSDDYGTADDSKEM

-632 KPGTE
+632 KPDTN

-662 RLQEFHAG
+662 RLQEFHVG

-706 MGTRP
+706 MESQP

>member
-1 MRQIK
+1 MILKKIIRNTFI
-6 MTKRKQAKNIFAI
+6 I
-19 LFLGIFWSCETS
+19 LFGMLWSCETS
-31 IQYPETQKKLH
+31 IQYPETKKITH

-53 PYRWLEDDMSDETRE
+53 PYRWLEDDMSNETGE
-68 WVKSQNTVTSSFL
+68 WVKSQNKVTSKFL
-81 RKIGFRKKLERRIKK
+81 GKIGFRKKLERRIKK

-127 YRTRIGSNDDPEV
+127 YRTRIGADENPEV
-140 FIDPNTFSGDGT
+140 FIDPNTFSKDGT

-160 TKDGSLLAYMITEGG
+160 TKDGSLLAYMITDGG

-181 IVMDTETKEVIGDTL
+181 IVMNTKTKEIIGDTL

-204 SWKKND
+204 SWKNND

-216 YDNPSEKNKS
+216 YDNPSEENKS

-235 KLYYHKLN
+235 KLYFHQLN
-243 SSQSEDRLVYGG
+243 TPQAQDKLVYGG
-255 KKEPNRYVSGSVTED
+255 NKQPNRYVSGSVTED
-270 QRYLV
+270 QRYLA

-288 IKDLDLPNSKLV
+288 IQDLTVPGSKPI
-300 KIQGDYFATASVI
+300 KIQGDYFARASVI
-313 SNKKRTFYLYTNIDA
+313 TNKNKTFYLYTNIEA

-333 VSVNLSRPNTWK
+333 VSVDLSRPNIWK

-353 VMFASSGGGYL
+353 VMYPSSGGGNL
-364 FVRYLVDAKSQIMQY
+364 FVRYLVDAKSQIMQF
-379 DLNGEIVREID
+379 DLNGKIIREIE
-390 LPGIGSAYG
+390 LPAIGSAYG

-405 EKDLYYSFSSY
+405 EDDLYYSFSSY

-424 YDINSGESNLYRQPK
+424 YNIESGESNLYRQPE
-439 IDFEPSDYVTEQ
+439 IDFEPSDYITEQ

-469 KDVKRNGANPTILYG
+469 KGVDRNSANPTILYG
-484 YGGFNISLTPGFNP
+484 YGGFNISQTPGFSA

-508 IYAVAN
+508 VYAVAN

-526 KSGTQMKK
+526 KAGTQMNK

-551 DYTSSEYLAIRGGS
+551 NYTSSEYLAIRGGS
-565 NGGLLVGA
+565 NGGLLVAA

-580 LFKVAVPAVGVL
+580 LFKVAIPAVGVL

-605 WSDDYGTADDSPEM
+605 WSDDYGTADDSKEM

-632 KPGTE
+632 KPDTN

-662 RLQEFHAG
+662 RLQEFHVG

-706 MGTRP
+706 MESQP

>member
-1 MRQIK
+1 MILKKIIRNTFI
-6 MTKRKQAKNIFAI
+6 I
-19 LFLGIFWSCETS
+19 LFGMLWSCETS
-31 IQYPETQKKLH
+31 IQYPETKKITH

-53 PYRWLEDDMSDETRE
+53 PYRWLEDDMSNETGE
-68 WVKSQNTVTSSFL
+68 WVKSQNKVTSKFL
-81 RKIGFRKKLERRIKK
+81 GKIGFRKKLERRIKK

-127 YRTRIGSNDDPEV
+127 YRTRIGSDENPEV
-140 FIDPNTFSGDGT
+140 FIDPNTFSKDGT

-181 IVMDTETKEVIGDTL
+181 IVMNTKTKEIIGDTL

-204 SWKKND
+204 SWKNND

-216 YDNPSEKNKS
+216 YDNPSEENKS

-235 KLYYHKLN
+235 KLYFHQLN
-243 SSQSEDRLVYGG
+243 TPQAQDKLVYGG
-255 KKEPNRYVSGSVTED
+255 NKQPNRYVSGSVTED
-270 QRYLV
+270 QRYLA

-288 IKDLDLPNSKLV
+288 IQDLTVPGSKPI
-300 KIQGDYFATASVI
+300 KIQGDYFARASVI
-313 SNKKRTFYLYTNIDA
+313 TNKNKTFYLYTNIEA

-333 VSVNLSRPNTWK
+333 VSVDLSRPNIWK

-353 VMFASSGGGYL
+353 VMYPSSGGGNL
-364 FVRYLVDAKSQIMQY
+364 FVRYLVDAKSQIMQF
-379 DLNGEIVREID
+379 DLNGKIIREIE
-390 LPGIGSAYG
+390 LPAIGSAYG

-405 EKDLYYSFSSY
+405 EDDLYYSFSSY

-424 YDINSGESNLYRQPK
+424 YNIESGESNLYRQPE
-439 IDFEPSDYVTEQ
+439 IDFEPSDYITEQ
-451 VFFKSKDQT
+451 VFYKSKDQT

-469 KDVKRNGANPTILYG
+469 KGLNRNSANPTILYG
-484 YGGFNISLTPGFNP
+484 YGGFNISQTPGFSA

-508 IYAVAN
+508 VYAVAN

-526 KSGTQMKK
+526 KAGTQMNK

-551 DYTSSEYLAIRGGS
+551 NYTSSEYLAIRGGS
-565 NGGLLVGA
+565 NGGLLVAA

-580 LFKVAVPAVGVL
+580 LFKVAIPAVGVL

-605 WSDDYGTADDSPEM
+605 WSDDYGTADDSKEM

-632 KPGTE
+632 KPDTN

-662 RLQEFHAG
+662 RLQEFHVG

-706 MGTRP
+706 MESQP

>member
-1 MRQIK
+1 MTLIIK
-6 MTKRKQAKNIFAI
+6 FKNIFAI
-19 LFLGIFWSCETS
+19 CIPALFFSCDVA
-31 IQYPETQKKLH
+31 IKYPETKKVSH
-42 SDFYHGIEVSD
+42 SDFYHGIEISD
-53 PYRWLEDDMSDETRE
+53 PYRWLEDDMSDETGE
-68 WVKSQNTVTSSFL
+68 WVKNQNKVTSRFL
-81 RKIGFRKKLERRIKK
+81 QKIGFRKKLERRIKK

-127 YRTRIGSNDDPEV
+127 YRTRIGSSQDPEV
-140 FIDPNTFSGDGT
+140 FIDPNTFSDDGT

-181 IVMDTETKEVIGDTL
+181 IVMNTSTKEVIGDTL

-204 SWKKND
+204 SWKNND
-210 GFFYSS
+210 GFYYSS
-216 YDNPSEKNKS
+216 YDNPSEENKS

-235 KLYYHKLN
+235 KMYYHKLN
-243 SSQSEDRLVYGG
+243 STQSEDKLVYGG
-255 KKEPNRYVSGSVTED
+255 EKEPNRYVSGGVTED
-270 QRYLV
+270 QNYLQ

-288 IKDLDLPNSKLV
+288 IKDLITSNSKPV
-300 KIQGDYFATASVI
+300 KIQGDYFARADVLY
-313 SNKKRTFYLYTNIDA
+313 NKKRTFYLFTNIDA

-333 VSVNLSRPNTWK
+333 VSVNLSEPNIWK
-345 DVVSETEN
+345 DVVPESEN

-364 FVRYLVDAKSQIMQY
+364 FVRYLVDAKSQIIQY

-399 FSAKED
+399 FNAKED

-424 YDINSGESNLYRQPK
+424 YDINSGESNLYRQPE

-451 VFFKSKDQT
+451 VFYKSKDQT
-460 TVPMFITYK
+460 TIPMFITYK
-469 KDVKRNGANPTILYG
+469 KDVNRNGANPTILYG

-526 KSGTQMKK
+526 KAGTQMKK

-551 DYTSSEYLAIRGGS
+551 NYTSSDYLAIRGGS

-573 VMIQRPE
+573 VMIQRPD
-580 LFKVAVPAVGVL
+580 LFKVAIPAVGVL

-632 KPGTE
+632 KPNIK

-662 RLQEFHAG
+662 TLQEVHSG
-670 ESPVLIRIQTRGGH
+670 ESPVLIRIQTKGGH

-706 MGTRP
+706 MEIKP
-711 KI
+711 KF

>member
-6 MTKRKQAKNIFAI
+6 MILKKIIRNTFII
-19 LFLGIFWSCETS
+19 LFGMLWSCETS
-31 IQYPETQKKLH
+31 IQYPETKKITH

-53 PYRWLEDDMSDETRE
+53 PYRWLEDDMSNETGE
-68 WVKSQNTVTSSFL
+68 WVKSQNKVTSKFL
-81 RKIGFRKKLERRIKK
+81 GKIGFRKKLERRIKK

-127 YRTRIGSNDDPEV
+127 YRTRIGADENPEV
-140 FIDPNTFSGDGT
+140 FIDPNTFSKDGT

-181 IVMDTETKEVIGDTL
+181 IVMNTKTKEIIGDTL

-204 SWKKND
+204 SWKNND

-216 YDNPSEKNKS
+216 YDNPSEENKS

-235 KLYYHKLN
+235 KLYFHRLN
-243 SSQSEDRLVYGG
+243 TPQSQDKLVYGG
-255 KKEPNRYVSGSVTED
+255 NKQPNRYVSGSVTED
-270 QRYLV
+270 QRYLA

-288 IKDLDLPNSKLV
+288 IQDLTVPDSKPIKL
-300 KIQGDYFATASVI
+300 QGDYFARASVI
-313 SNKKRTFYLYTNIDA
+313 TNKNKIFYLYTNIKA

-333 VSVNLSRPNTWK
+333 VSVDLSRPNIWK
-345 DVVSETEN
+345 DVVSESES
-353 VMFASSGGGYL
+353 VMYPSSGGGNL

-379 DLNGEIVREID
+379 DLNGKIIREIE
-390 LPGIGSAYG
+390 LPAIGSAYG

-405 EKDLYYSFSSY
+405 EDDLYYSFSSY

-424 YDINSGESNLYRQPK
+424 FNIESGKSNLYRQPE
-439 IDFEPSDYVTEQ
+439 IDFEPSNYITEQ
-451 VFFKSKDQT
+451 VFYKSKDQT

-469 KDVKRNGANPTILYG
+469 KGVDRNSANPTILYG
-484 YGGFNISLTPGFNP
+484 YGGFNISQTPGFSA

-508 IYAVAN
+508 VYAVAN

-526 KSGTQMKK
+526 KAGTQMKK

-551 DYTSSEYLAIRGGS
+551 NYTSSEYLAIRGGS
-565 NGGLLVGA
+565 NGGLLVAA

-580 LFKVAVPAVGVL
+580 LFKVAIPAVGVL

-605 WSDDYGTADDSPEM
+605 WSDDYGTADDSKEM

-632 KPGTE
+632 KPDTN

-662 RLQEFHAG
+662 RLQEFHVG

-706 MGTRP
+706 MGSRP

>member
-1 MRQIK
+1 MILKKIIRNTFI
-6 MTKRKQAKNIFAI
+6 I
-19 LFLGIFWSCETS
+19 LFGMLWSCETS
-31 IQYPETQKKLH
+31 IQYPETKKITH

-53 PYRWLEDDMSDETRE
+53 PYRWLEDDMSNETGE
-68 WVKSQNTVTSSFL
+68 WVKSQNKVTSKFL
-81 RKIGFRKKLERRIKK
+81 GKIGFRKKLERRIKK

-127 YRTRIGSNDDPEV
+127 YRTRIGSDENPEV
-140 FIDPNTFSGDGT
+140 FIDPNTFSKDGT

-160 TKDGSLLAYMITEGG
+160 TKDGSLLAYMITDGG

-181 IVMDTETKEVIGDTL
+181 IVMNTKTKEIIGDTL

-204 SWKKND
+204 SWKNND

-216 YDNPSEKNKS
+216 YDNPSEENKS

-235 KLYYHKLN
+235 KLYFHQLN
-243 SSQSEDRLVYGG
+243 TPQAQDKLVYGG
-255 KKEPNRYVSGSVTED
+255 NKQPNRYVSGSVTED
-270 QRYLV
+270 QRYLA

-288 IKDLDLPNSKLV
+288 IQDLTVPGSKPI
-300 KIQGDYFATASVI
+300 KIQGDYFARASVI
-313 SNKKRTFYLYTNIDA
+313 TNKNKTFYLYTNIEA

-333 VSVNLSRPNTWK
+333 VSVDLSRPNIWK
-345 DVVSETEN
+345 DIVSETEN
-353 VMFASSGGGYL
+353 VMYPSSGGGNL
-364 FVRYLVDAKSQIMQY
+364 FVRYLVDAKSQIMQF
-379 DLNGEIVREID
+379 DLNGKIIREIE
-390 LPGIGSAYG
+390 LPAIGSAYG

-405 EKDLYYSFSSY
+405 EDDLYYSFSSY

-424 YDINSGESNLYRQPK
+424 YNIESGESNLYRQPE
-439 IDFEPSDYVTEQ
+439 IDFEPSDYITEQ
-451 VFFKSKDQT
+451 VFYKSKDQT

-469 KDVKRNGANPTILYG
+469 KGLNRNSANPTILYD
-484 YGGFNISLTPGFNP
+484 YGGFNISQTPGFSA

-508 IYAVAN
+508 VYAVAN

-526 KSGTQMKK
+526 KAGTQMNK

-551 DYTSSEYLAIRGGS
+551 NYTSSEYLAIRGGS
-565 NGGLLVGA
+565 NGGLLVAA

-580 LFKVAVPAVGVL
+580 LFKVAIPAVGVL

-605 WSDDYGTADDSPEM
+605 WSDDYGTADDSKEM

-632 KPGTE
+632 KPDTN

-662 RLQEFHAG
+662 RLQEFHVG

-706 MGTRP
+706 MESQP